1 MKNKININNQIRQK
15 PFKDWEQPNVR
26 INIKEDEYITNHL
39 LFCKTH
45 KEKSFSEQTLPKEK
59 LLQALK
65 LIQDLPKLKSSKD
78 KHNTKVFNNF
88 IKILSPLLPHLMLLT
103 NDSSNTVSINNIFNL
118 SLKDFNEVFQIVS
131 KAKSKA
137 MYDKFIAES
146 SS

>member
-1 MKNKININNQIRQK
+1 MKNKINIDNQIKQK

-78 KHNTKVFNNF
+78 THNTKVFNNF
-88 IKILSPLLPHLMLLT
+88 IKILSPLLPHLMLLHPQ
-103 NDSSNTVSINNIFNL
+103 VPNNNL
-118 SLKDFNEVFQIVS
+118 LNQRI
-131 KAKSKA
+131 
-137 MYDKFIAES
+137 
-146 SS
+146 

>member
-15 PFKDWEQPNVR
+15 PFKYQPNVR
-26 INIKEDEYITNHL
+26 FNIKADEYITNHL
-39 LFCKTH
+39 LFYKTH

-65 LIQDLPKLKSSKD
+65 LIQDLPKLKSSED
-78 KHNTKVFNNF
+78 THNTKVFKNF
-88 IKILSPLLPHLMLLT
+88 IKILSPLLPHLMLLI

-118 SLKDFNEVFQIVS
+118 SLNDFNEIFRTIS

-137 MYDKFIAES
+137 MCDKFIAES
-146 SS
+146 SN